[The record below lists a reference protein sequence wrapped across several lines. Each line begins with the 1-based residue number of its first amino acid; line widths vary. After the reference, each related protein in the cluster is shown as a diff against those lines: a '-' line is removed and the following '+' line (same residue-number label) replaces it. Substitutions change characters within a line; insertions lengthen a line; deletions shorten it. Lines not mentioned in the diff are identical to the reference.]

1 MNLESAWWH
10 AYNQQSKNEAI
21 CWRMSHLPRQAAYLS
36 SNALP
41 PSIMNTPPAWQ
52 MGNTGSVL
60 VPPLLGSSFRSH
72 QHSPTGRSDRTS
84 QEGAQASCFAGLRL
98 APHLGWNW
106 KHPEEEGCPVAA
118 VASAPGPYNNDHRHQ
133 GGTQRQRERNDG
145 SGTQLGGHTS
155 EHLGALRCYILRA
168 QHLVTR

>member
-106 KHPEEEGCPVAA
+106 KHPKEEGCPVAA
-118 VASAPGPYNNDHRHQ
+118 VASAPGLYYKWPQTPGRDPETEGEER
-133 GGTQRQRERNDG
+133 RQWDSARRP
-145 SGTQLGGHTS
+145 
-155 EHLGALRCYILRA
+155 HLRALRCP
-168 QHLVTR
+168 